1 MHSSIIQNNIT
12 PNLNEEKNRKFEE
25 KKKNMLGR
33 KKKNDNIIAKH
44 NKNLEDNIIFKIK
57 AAFFIF
63 ISDFIKKHSINYKIN
78 LKLLPYNF
86 ISDMKKN
93 SNETL
98 WTMKIS
104 DILYNQ
110 TISTSYNTL
119 DRDEDRKII
128 DKIYAEKEEINVI
141 KILELTF
148 EELFII
154 FRRKLND
161 KEDMKKLEEMK
172 DKIEGLDL
180 NEINN
185 KYEDIECLINRIKKN
200 YGNSFDEIEN
210 IEQLKSLCLGYE
222 DWFKNKL

>member
-1 MHSSIIQNNIT
+1 MYRTITQNNIT
-12 PNLNEEKNRKFEE
+12 SNLNEEKNTKFKE

-33 KKKNDNIIAKH
+33 KKKRDNKLEKYK
-44 NKNLEDNIIFKIK
+44 KNSEDNIIFKIK
-57 AAFFIF
+57 AAFFNF
-63 ISDFIKKHSINYKIN
+63 IRDIIKKHSINYKIN
-78 LKLLPYNF
+78 LKMLPYNF
-86 ISDMKKN
+86 ISDLKKN
-93 SNETL
+93 SNKIL

-119 DRDEDRKII
+119 DRDENRKII

-161 KEDMKKLEEMK
+161 EEDMKKLEEIK
-172 DKIEGLDL
+172 DKIDGLDL

-185 KYEDIECLINRIKKN
+185 EYEDIEWLINRIKKN
-200 YGNSFDEIEN
+200 YGNSFGEIEYK
-210 IEQLKSLCLGYE
+210 LKSLCLGYE